1 MQRVTNMTTLTQF
14 SPEIPNHLILFDA
27 AERRYYTLD
36 TLAGLVWNLVQ
47 HPMTLREIRDAV
59 LEKFDVEPEAAER
72 DVLNVLREMET
83 NGLIETANG

>member
-1 MQRVTNMTTLTQF
+1 MLKAVHMTTTTF
-14 SPEIPNHLILFDA
+14 PPESQNHHILFDA
-27 AERRYYTLD
+27 TERRYYTLD
-36 TLAGLVWNLVQ
+36 SLAAMVWSLMR

-59 LEKFDVEPEAAER
+59 IERFDAEAETVER